1 MQKIHKL
8 RNVQLILFSIS
19 KVAALQRFSQRLKGL
34 KEVDDELAKWDL
46 KFGNVCQFKGMFI
59 LKRHLFTCETTAC
72 LHYILDENFFIFR
85 SNFTSR
91 NIDFWSQE
99 QENVV
104 QGRQRGMEWNVSKPL
119 STLWTNFLR

>member
-1 MQKIHKL
+1 M
-8 RNVQLILFSIS
+8 
-19 KVAALQRFSQRLKGL
+19 KGL

-46 KFGNVCQFKGMFI
+46 KFGNVCQFKGMYI
-59 LKRHLFTCETTAC
+59 LKLHLFTCETTAC

-104 QGRQRGMEWNVSKPL
+104 QGRQRGMERNVSKPL